1 MRDELSHDEA
11 KQIIETL
18 DSDQL
23 LLYTKMSE
31 GINRLAKEL
40 TEAVTVMEL
49 QNEAIERAGDLIT
62 EYKMLKFDRD
72 CLADE
77 VAELKRR
84 LGDA

>member
-11 KQIIETL
+11 KQIVETL

-23 LLYTKMSE
+23 LLYTKMAE

>member
-1 MRDELSHDEA
+1 MAHKLSHDEA
-11 KQIIETL
+11 KKIMETL
-18 DSDQL
+18 DDNQL
-23 LLYTKMSE
+23 SLYVQMSRA
-31 GINRLAKEL
+31 INSLIKEL
-40 TEAVTVMEL
+40 NEAVEVMET

-77 VAELKRR
+77 VAELRRR

>member
-40 TEAVTVMEL
+40 TEAVEVMET

-77 VAELKRR
+77 VAELRRR

>member
-11 KQIIETL
+11 KQIVETL

-23 LLYTKMSE
+23 LLYTKMAE

-77 VAELKRR
+77 VAELRRR

>member
-11 KQIIETL
+11 KQIVETL

-40 TEAVTVMEL
+40 TEAVEVMET

>member
-11 KQIIETL
+11 KQIVETL

-23 LLYTKMSE
+23 LLYTKMAE

-40 TEAVTVMEL
+40 TEAVEVMEL
-49 QNEAIERAGDLIT
+49 QNEAIERAGDIIT

-77 VAELKRR
+77 VAELRRR

>member
-11 KQIIETL
+11 KQIVETL

-40 TEAVTVMEL
+40 TEAVEVMET

-77 VAELKRR
+77 VAELRRR

>member
-1 MRDELSHDEA
+1 MRDELSHGEA
-11 KQIIETL
+11 KQIVETL

-23 LLYTKMSE
+23 LLYTKMAE